1 MPAAM
6 PEIHF
11 PTLLLALGL
20 VTLLCSGMVT
30 LTATV
35 CGGWREGAWWASGNL
50 VVFLGFVM
58 HTLTTTPVW
67 VHGVLAFAL
76 FALGQGLLV
85 QGFRVYA
92 GLGRPLQVLLF
103 VTLAGTLGPLLFS
116 TVWPD
121 AMARVRSA
129 SVVTLAV
136 CASTA
141 WWLWRSPVN
150 PARLAVQITSAGY
163 GLLALLIAVW
173 LAWPLLP
180 FGPAMDHLQLTA
192 WLLLGGQ
199 VSVMS
204 GQLLMLTQRHA
215 GRLAHAARTDALTGT
230 HNRAG
235 FLELATRRIARAAK
249 AGQPVALLLFD
260 IDHFKRI
267 NDTLGHP
274 VGDEVLRR
282 VVRRAVRTLR
292 PDDLLGRWGGEEF
305 AALLVGINALHA
317 QGAAERLLSNIG
329 RRSIVLE
336 DGARLRVTVSIGLAL
351 HNPDAERPLD
361 QLKSLVAAAD
371 TALYAAKAAGR
382 NQVRVSQEAVHSTG
396 VGSAP
401 ISLTMPSGW
410 ASLGS

>member
-1 MPAAM
+1 
-6 PEIHF
+6 
-11 PTLLLALGL
+11 
-20 VTLLCSGMVT
+20 
-30 LTATV
+30 
-35 CGGWREGAWWASGNL
+35 
-50 VVFLGFVM
+50 
-58 HTLTTTPVW
+58 
-67 VHGVLAFAL
+67 VHGVLAFSL

-85 QGFRVYA
+85 QGFREYA
-92 GLGRPLQVLLF
+92 GLGRPLPVLLL

-116 TVWPD
+116 TLWPD
-121 AMARVRSA
+121 ASGRARSA
-129 SVVTLAV
+129 GLVTLVV
-136 CASTA
+136 CGWTA
-141 WWLWRSPVN
+141 WWLWRTPVTA
-150 PARLAVQITSAGY
+150 ARLAVQITSAGY

-173 LAWPLLP
+173 LLWPLLP
-180 FGPAMDHLQLTA
+180 FGPAMHPWQFTA
-192 WLLLGGQ
+192 WLMLGGQ

-215 GRLAHAARTDALTGT
+215 GQLAQAARTDALTGT

-235 FLELATRRIARAAK
+235 FVELAARRLARAGK

-329 RRSIVLE
+329 RRSVVLE
-336 DGARLRVTVSIGLAL
+336 DGTKLRVTVSIGLAL
-351 HNPDAERPLD
+351 SSPDAEPPLN
-361 QLKSLVAAAD
+361 QLKTLVAAAD

-382 NQVRVSQEAVHSTG
+382 NQVRVSHEAVQGSGLGG
-396 VGSAP
+396 VPS
-401 ISLTMPSGW
+401 SFSMPSGW
-410 ASLGS
+410 ASIEN